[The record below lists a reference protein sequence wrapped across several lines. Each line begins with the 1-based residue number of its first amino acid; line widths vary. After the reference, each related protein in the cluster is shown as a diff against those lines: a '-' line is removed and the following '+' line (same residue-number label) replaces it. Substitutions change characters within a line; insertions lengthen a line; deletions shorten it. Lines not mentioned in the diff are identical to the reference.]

1 MLQHPDFTVIVII
14 NNNRCLNGVAN
25 AGWYF
30 ILGLHGQGAEEIR
43 VKKSVQHFA

>member
-30 ILGLHGQGAEEIR
+30 ILGLLDHGAEKFKD
-43 VKKSVQHFA
+43 KKSVQHFA